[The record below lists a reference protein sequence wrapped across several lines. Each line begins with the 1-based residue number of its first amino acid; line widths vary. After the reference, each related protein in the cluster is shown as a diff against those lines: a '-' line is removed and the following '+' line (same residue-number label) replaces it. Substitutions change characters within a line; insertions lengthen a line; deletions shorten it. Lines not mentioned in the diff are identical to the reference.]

1 MDLTTNYQFKK
12 ATYSDPASIIDFM
25 SNFDTIDT
33 LLKSIN
39 DTLPNKAE
47 HTNYVTNAD
56 LNTLLD
62 DKSYICAGTLKN
74 TPVANTYCFLR
85 CYDTGSTNK
94 ILQVCTVPQTDNTA
108 RMFNRVV
115 IAGSA
120 GTASTVGAWRE
131 LVTDKTLSDTV
142 DTLKTLIHE
151 NTFRNTALGDAMT
164 KDLTTLVIQTF
175 SDISAVDNTKGDGA
189 TAIANYYKADKHIFD
204 KNDTGTA
211 VIYSIA
217 KTVTSGNNN
226 AWALADWEDVAS
238 GSVEIAIS
246 RNNGTTF
253 TVIPNNTLTRIS
265 SQTAGVSVIV
275 RVTMT
280 GKLRL
285 KNIAWGLK
293 A

>member
-1 MDLTTNYQFKK
+1 MDYTVNYQLKK

-25 SNFDTIDT
+25 GNFDTIDT
-33 LLKSIN
+33 LLKSVN

-47 HTNYVTNAD
+47 HTQYVTNAD

-62 DKSYICAGTLKN
+62 DKSYICAGTIKN
-74 TPVANTYCFLR
+74 APVANTYCFLR
-85 CYDTGSTNK
+85 CYDTASTNR
-94 ILQVCTVPQTDNTA
+94 ILQVCTVPLTDNTV
-108 RMFNRVV
+108 RMFTRVV
-115 IAGSA
+115 IAGGA
-120 GTASTVGAWRE
+120 VGAWRE
-131 LVTDKTLSDTV
+131 LVTAQTLSDTV
-142 DTLKTLIHE
+142 ETLKTLIYE

-164 KDLTTLVIQTF
+164 KELTTLVIQTF
-175 SDISAVDNTKGDGA
+175 TDITAVDDTKGDGA
-189 TAIANYYKADKHIFD
+189 AAIANYYKADKHIFD

-211 VIYSIA
+211 VIYSIP
-217 KTVTSGNNN
+217 KTVTNGNNN
-226 AWALADWEDVAS
+226 AWALVDWENVAG

-253 TVIPNNTLTRIS
+253 TVLQNNAIADIS

-275 RVTMT
+275 RVTIT
-280 GKLRL
+280 GKLQL

>member
-1 MDLTTNYQFKK
+1 MDLTTYYQLKK

-25 SNFDTIDT
+25 GNFDTIDT

-47 HTNYVTNAD
+47 HTQYVTDAD
-56 LNTLLD
+56 LNTLLE
-62 DKSYICAGTLKN
+62 DKSYICAGTIKN
-74 TPVANTYCFLR
+74 APVANTYCFLR
-85 CYDTGSTNK
+85 CYDTSSTNK

-108 RMFNRVV
+108 RMFTRVV

-120 GTASTVGAWRE
+120 TTVGAWRE
-131 LVTDKTLSDTV
+131 LVTDKTLADTV

-175 SDISAVDNTKGDGA
+175 TDITAVDNTKGDGA
-189 TAIANYYKADKHIFD
+189 AAIANYYKADKHIFD
-204 KNDTGTA
+204 KNDTGTT
-211 VIYSIA
+211 VIYSIP
-217 KTVTSGNNN
+217 KTVTNGNNY
-226 AWALADWEDVAS
+226 AWALVDWENVAS

-253 TVIPNNTLTRIS
+253 TVLPNNTLTNIS

>member
-1 MDLTTNYQFKK
+1 MDLTTYYQLKK

-25 SNFDTIDT
+25 GNFDTIDT
-33 LLKSIN
+33 LLKNIN

-47 HTNYVTNAD
+47 HTQYVTDAD
-56 LNTLLD
+56 LNTLLE

-74 TPVANTYCFLR
+74 TPTPNTYCFLR
-85 CYDTGSTNK
+85 CYDTSSTNK
-94 ILQVCTVPQTDNTA
+94 ILQVCTVPQADNTA
-108 RMFNRVV
+108 RIFTRIV

-120 GTASTVGAWRE
+120 TTVGAWRE
-131 LVTDKTLSDTV
+131 LVTDKTLADTV

-175 SDISAVDNTKGDGA
+175 TDITAVDDTKGDGA
-189 TAIANYYKADKHIFD
+189 AAIANYYKADKHIFD

-211 VIYSIA
+211 VIYSIP
-217 KTVTSGNNN
+217 KTVTNGNNN
-226 AWALADWEDVAS
+226 AWGLVDWENVAG

-253 TVIPNNTLTRIS
+253 TVLPNNTLTNIS

-275 RVTMT
+275 RVTMN
-280 GKLRL
+280 GKVQL

>member
-1 MDLTTNYQFKK
+1 MDLTTYYQLKK

-25 SNFDTIDT
+25 DNFDTIDT

-39 DTLPNKAE
+39 DTLPSKAE
-47 HTNYVTNAD
+47 HTQYVTDAD
-56 LNTLLD
+56 LNTLLE
-62 DKSYICAGTLKN
+62 DKSYICAGTIKN
-74 TPVANTYCFLR
+74 SPVANTYCFLR
-85 CYDTGSTNK
+85 CYDTSSTNK

-108 RMFNRVV
+108 RMFTRVV

-120 GTASTVGAWRE
+120 TTVGAWRE
-131 LVTDKTLSDTV
+131 LVTDKTLADTV

-175 SDISAVDNTKGDGA
+175 TDITAVDDTKGDGA
-189 TAIANYYKADKHIFD
+189 AAIANYYKADKHIFD
-204 KNDTGTA
+204 KNDTGTT
-211 VIYSIA
+211 VIYSIP
-217 KTVTSGNNN
+217 KTVTNGNNY
-226 AWALADWEDVAS
+226 AWALVDWENVAG

-253 TVIPNNTLTRIS
+253 TVLPNNTLTNIS